1 MDENENKEKRP
12 LERVTAVDVVVHLD
26 VNPAAGVATT
36 NDYPPILL
44 LFIYLCLSKFRVSS
58 MYRDAI
64 NAY

>member
-12 LERVTAVDVVVHLD
+12 AERVTAVDVVVHLD

-36 NDYPPILL
+36 NDYAPILL